1 MKKSIYI
8 LILILAFISLPAVL
22 YAQSDI
28 RNSRP
33 KGWNGRYKPSKE
45 LVADSARY
53 KITYQSYFSRDSV
66 FLDDKKSGF
75 TLTLIGENVVQ
86 FIDSYDLEASL
97 LGDKLYATTTLSSNE
112 IYERKSPLFSKR
124 IFKERIL
131 IDYPVKGKITYQEYL
146 AGAFRRYLDETATQ
160 NWVIGEETKE
170 VLGYRCRKATCRF
183 RGRDYVAWY
192 AEELPIPYGPY
203 YFRGLPGLIV
213 ELCDINK
220 EYVFNMVGFERL
232 TNFIPMKFYDG
243 KGVEMLS
250 RDDFRYLKQYYN
262 ENAAAA
268 VFNNASGIKS
278 NLTPEQEKELEKRLN
293 RPRPYNPIEKE

>member
-1 MKKSIYI
+1 MKKSVYI
-8 LILILAFISLPAVL
+8 LMLILAFLSLPTVL

-45 LVADSARY
+45 LVVDSALY

-75 TLTLIGENVVQ
+75 TLTLIGDKAAQ
-86 FIDSYDLEASL
+86 FIDHYELELTL
-97 LGDKLYATTTLSSNE
+97 LGEELLATTNLSSNE
-112 IYERKSPLFSKR
+112 IYERKRPLYRNR
-124 IFKERIL
+124 IFWERIL
-131 IDYPVKGKITYQEYL
+131 IDYPAKGKITYQEYL
-146 AGAFRRYLDETATQ
+146 AGAYRRYLDESAKQ
-160 NWVIGEETKE
+160 NWVIGKDTKE

-213 ELCDINK
+213 ELSDTNK

-232 TNFIPMKFYDG
+232 TKVIPMKLYNG
-243 KGVEMLS
+243 KAVEMLS

-268 VFNNASGIKS
+268 VFNNASGIKP